1 MVLLLA
7 VVTTGCATQST
18 ITFLPEDGIADE
30 GGLADEGGIAD
41 EGGLVSSEA
50 AEFFITPGD
59 QGSVL
64 RVQVGDTVT
73 ARLPLADPTGP
84 QWVVA
89 RVPDPLVLAVGD
101 VFTWAPSEPGS
112 GPAYTEF
119 VFWVLGPGAATVVL
133 NLEPG
138 GTAATAVTFEF
149 EAASG

>member
-1 MVLLLA
+1 MSMPTLLLVA
-7 VVTTGCATQST
+7 VIAAGCSTRST
-18 ITFLPEDGIADE
+18 ITYLPDDGLMEDRAITATESGEFL
-30 GGLADEGGIAD
+30 
-41 EGGLVSSEA
+41 V
-50 AEFFITPGD
+50 TPSD

-64 RVQVGDTVT
+64 RVRVGDAIT
-73 ARLPLADPTGP
+73 ARLPLTEPTGP

-149 EAASG
+149 EAASA